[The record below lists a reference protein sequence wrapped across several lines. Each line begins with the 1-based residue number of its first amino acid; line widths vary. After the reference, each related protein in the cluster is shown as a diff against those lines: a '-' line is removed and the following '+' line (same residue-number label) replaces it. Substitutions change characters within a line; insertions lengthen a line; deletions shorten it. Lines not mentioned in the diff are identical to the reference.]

1 MAVKRKQIG
10 SKMLLGSAKL
20 RGRSKKTLLRRPS
33 KLQGTS
39 LTSRRVRELLPVLWR
54 DMQNDEFS
62 LNKLCIWLR
71 SRAEL
76 RGCRVPSG
84 IELQDLLLA
93 VCRQQPKRQP
103 LGPRHADP
111 KESLGFTKD
120 LVGYAKVP
128 CKGGHRMAWHCFE
141 ACFNLRAVGKSK
153 SFNVE
158 RTTKVY
164 KQSYHVHT
172 KRAARISIRPAESDK
187 TSRETVSVPLSI
199 LQPEGCK
206 HSWTLVYLHGFSGS
220 GTSYTQL
227 PHYFGIGTV
236 KVVLPTAPLRPV
248 SCYNWCDWYEN
259 SQRWLP
265 VKFRRWYDY
274 TADNGGR
281 REDDLDWES
290 LHEARRLI
298 HGIVDA
304 EAQKLGS
311 ADRIILGGKSQGCAT
326 ALDAMLTYPKKLGGF
341 IGVVGH
347 LLSCTPIPPVEASS
361 SAPLYFFHEPTDKII
376 RNKWSSQ
383 GIKKLRSAGHN
394 VRSHTRKDPWGCGHF
409 VGDVEGAWIREALR
423 GITGRSD
430 I

>member
-1 MAVKRKQIG
+1 M
-10 SKMLLGSAKL
+10 MLQ
-20 RGRSKKTLLRRPS
+20 RSKKILRQQPK
-33 KLQGTS
+33 KLQGAS
-39 LTSRRVRELLPVLWR
+39 LVPRRVRELLPLLWR
-54 DMQNDEFS
+54 DMQDGDFS
-62 LNKLCIWLR
+62 LSKACNWLR
-71 SRAEL
+71 GRAEL
-76 RGCRVPSG
+76 QGSRVPSG
-84 IELQDLLLA
+84 IALRKLLHA

-111 KESLGFTKD
+111 KESLGFTED
-120 LVGYAKVP
+120 LVGYSKVP
-128 CKGGHRMAWHCFE
+128 CKGGHRMAWHSFE
-141 ACFNLRAVGKSK
+141 ACFKLRAVANAKRFS
-153 SFNVE
+153 VE
-158 RTTKVY
+158 RTTQVH
-164 KQSYHVHT
+164 KQSYHVKT
-172 KRAARISIRPAESDK
+172 KRAVRIATRPAEIRK
-187 TSRETVSVPLSI
+187 AAKETVSVPLSI

-220 GTSYTQL
+220 GTSYTQM

-236 KVVLPTAPLRPV
+236 KVVLPTARLRPV

-274 TADNGGR
+274 TEDNEGR
-281 REDDLDWES
+281 REDDLDCES
-290 LHEARRLI
+290 LHETRRLI

-304 EAQKLGS
+304 EAQKLGGS
-311 ADRIILGGKSQGCAT
+311 DRIILGGKSQGCAT
-326 ALDAMLTYPKKLGGF
+326 ALDAMLTYPKRLGGF

-347 LLSCTPIPPVEASS
+347 LLSCTPVPNVEGSS

-376 RNKWSSQ
+376 RNKWSAQ

-423 GITGRSD
+423 GITGRND
-430 I
+430 V